1 MFSVPFLFPHSSLL
15 RGLLQPCCL
24 FSDSG
29 SRGFRGFDFH
39 SPVCF
44 FFNPN
49 KRKSAIPKKA
59 RLIIKEIIVRVP
71 FTAKLNEIKDINIK
85 TIAIIIL

>member
-1 MFSVPFLFPHSSLL
+1 LASLVKQEIQELFFSVL
-15 RGLLQPCCL
+15 
-24 FSDSG
+24 G
-29 SRGFRGFDFH
+29 SQGFRVFGFH
-39 SPVCF
+39 SPQCF

-59 RLIIKEIIVRVP
+59 RPIIKEIIVRVP
-71 FTAKLNEIKDINIK
+71 FIAKLNEIKDINIK